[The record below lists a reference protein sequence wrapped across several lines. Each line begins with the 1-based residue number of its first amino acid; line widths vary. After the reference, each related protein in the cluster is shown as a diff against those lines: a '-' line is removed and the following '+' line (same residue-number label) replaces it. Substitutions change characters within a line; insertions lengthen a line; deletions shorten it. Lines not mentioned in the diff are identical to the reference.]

1 MKPKEMFFR
10 LVIAVAFV
18 SIAATAQASKEFK
31 STMKNEIGPAFKAI
45 FVDVMKVGKITEQT
59 QAASLALVAGFM
71 KVQNEVPQ
79 YRIDR
84 SKPDGMREATLKDQ
98 QEFKAMNADMLTHAQ
113 NLAAF
118 ISKNDI
124 ASAKAELGQM
134 NQLRE
139 SAHDAFKGE

>member
-1 MKPKEMFFR
+1 MKAKETFFR
-10 LVIAVAFV
+10 LAIAITFVAT
-18 SIAATAQASKEFK
+18 AATAQASKDFK
-31 STMKNEIGPAFKAI
+31 STMKEEIGPAFKAI
-45 FVDVMKVGKITEQT
+45 FVDVIKVGKITEQT

-84 SKPDGMREATLKDQ
+84 SKPDGMRETTPKDQ

-139 SAHDAFKGE
+139 SAHDGFKGE

>member
-1 MKPKEMFFR
+1 MKPKEVFFK
-10 LVIAVAFV
+10 LVIAVAF
-18 SIAATAQASKEFK
+18 IATAATAQASKAFK
-31 STMKNEIGPAFKAI
+31 STMKEEIGPAFKVI
-45 FVDVMKVGKITEQT
+45 FVDVIKVGKITERT
-59 QAASLALVAGFM
+59 QAAGTALVAGFM

-79 YRIDR
+79 YRIDP
-84 SKPDGMREATLKDQ
+84 SKPEGMRETTPKDQ

-118 ISKNDI
+118 ISKNDV
-124 ASAKAELGQM
+124 ASAKAELVQM